1 MAIPQKRRLINIA
14 LHVLVWAAYLF
25 VPYLFAPDNHVTDTT
40 IVPYS
45 LFTVV
50 NLINIALFY
59 FNALFLSPR
68 FYDKQKKL
76 LYFLLVLV
84 AFVVFSVLKIQ
95 VVAVCY
101 KAFANYAFVDRF
113 TFFSGALLL
122 LASIAYSMVVSNIR
136 QERENKAKQ
145 AEQMATQL
153 KFLRSQINPHFLFN
167 VLTSLVS
174 LARKKSDRI
183 ESSLMML
190 SDLMRYMLYESDVK
204 KVAISQEIDYLKS
217 YIELQK
223 LRFGDQVDIKTS
235 IHTDN
240 ENSSIEPMLLIPFVE
255 NAFKHGIGWVDHAFI
270 NIALDL
276 RQEVLSF
283 EVRNNYNSD
292 EKSKDHSSGIGL
304 ANVQSRLNLLYPDKH
319 TLRLTK
325 ENQVFHVR
333 LTLQVE

>member
-1 MAIPQKRRLINIA
+1 MVIPQKRKLINIS
-14 LHVLVWAAYLF
+14 LHVLVWAAYIF
-25 VPYLFAPDNHVTDTT
+25 VPYAFAPDNHVNDTT
-40 IVPYS
+40 VVPYS
-45 LFTVV
+45 LYTVV
-50 NLINIALFY
+50 NLINIGLFY

-68 FYDKQKKL
+68 FYDKQKKF
-76 LYFLLVLV
+76 LYILLVLV
-84 AFVVFSVLKIQ
+84 AFTVFSIVKSCL
-95 VVAVCY
+95 VSLCY
-101 KAFANYAFVDRF
+101 QEVSGYTLVGNF

-174 LARKKSDRI
+174 LARKKSDKM

-190 SDLMRYMLYESDVK
+190 SDLMRYMLYDSDVK

-217 YIELQK
+217 YIALQK
-223 LRFGDQVDIKTS
+223 LRFGDQVDITTT

-240 ENSSIEPMLLIPFVE
+240 ETSSIEPMLLIPFVE
-255 NAFKHGIGWVDHAFI
+255 NAFKHGIGWVDRAFI
-270 NIALDL
+270 DIALDL
-276 RQEVLSF
+276 RHGVLSF
-283 EVRNNYNSD
+283 EVRNNYNAD

-304 ANVQSRLNLLYPDKH
+304 ANVQSRLKLLYPDKH
-319 TLRLTK
+319 SLQLIK

-333 LTLQVE
+333 LTLEVE